1 MFKVNNKDVRI
12 TSMTYFALFYSIC
25 IVEFEHA
32 SVFLGVRLELLQRS
46 LSIYYIT
53 LHHYICI
60 FFNLIT
66 MIKTETSIINY
77 LLKTVSFAHT
87 PDKTYKFPTLADHFI
102 YVRRKIFH
110 LHWVLNINE
119 NHRWSSDPG
128 FSLSLIFINRHWILA
143 NFPDCISQ
151 VWSNWSLNDI
161 KLSRII
167 LTIVDFF
174 V

>member
-1 MFKVNNKDVRI
+1 
-12 TSMTYFALFYSIC
+12 MTYFALFYSIC
-25 IVEFEHA
+25 IVEFENA
-32 SVFLGVRLELLQRS
+32 CFFGCETWAITTISFYLLH
-46 LSIYYIT
+46 YIT
-53 LHHYICI
+53 SLYYMY
-60 FFNLIT
+60 FLKLDNNSKL
-66 MIKTETSIINY
+66 KTETSIVNY
-77 LLKTVSFAHT
+77 LLTVSFAHN

-102 YVRRKIFH
+102 HVRRKIFH

-128 FSLSLIFINRHWILA
+128 FSSSLIFINRHWILA
-143 NFPDCISQ
+143 NFPDCISH

-174 V
+174 VYDV